1 MAPIKTLLLLML
13 MALLSGTGRTDE
25 NSLSESVDETSDQLM
40 HYITTTKIE
49 SAALAIV
56 KKGLELTRNL
66 LIHNLFNSNRARF
79 LIYGVGL
86 STFIRLLSNLALQTL
101 TRKVTVVL
109 ALPMLASMVLAVA
122 LAAGISSLPIGT
134 SMSRFDYNSNDP
146 RHDNILFD
154 SLNNYESPL
163 ILMPSFPNPNPNYP
177 VKSSPLQFLSTHKQ
191 SIVQLVKSIVNK
203 LNDIRRR
210 RQ

>member
-1 MAPIKTLLLLML
+1 MAPFKILLLLML

-25 NSLSESVDETSDQLM
+25 NNLSDSVEASDQLM

-49 SAALAIV
+49 SVVLAIV
-56 KKGLELTRNL
+56 NKGLELTRNL
-66 LIHNLFNSNRARF
+66 LYNSNRARF

-177 VKSSPLQFLSTHKQ
+177 VKSSPLQFLSSRKQ
-191 SIVQLVKSIVNK
+191 SIIQLVKSIVNK
-203 LNDIRRR
+203 INDIRRR

>member
-1 MAPIKTLLLLML
+1 MAPFKILLLLML

-25 NSLSESVDETSDQLM
+25 NNLSDSVEASDQLM

-49 SAALAIV
+49 SVVLAMV
-56 KKGLELTRNL
+56 NKGLELTRNL
-66 LIHNLFNSNRARF
+66 LYNSNRARF

-163 ILMPSFPNPNPNYP
+163 ILMPSFPNPNSNYP
-177 VKSSPLQFLSTHKQ
+177 VKSSPLEFLSSRKQ
-191 SIVQLVKSIVNK
+191 SIIQLVKSIVNK
-203 LNDIRRR
+203 INDIRRR